1 MGSIVDYG
9 WLDGCPIITGNV
21 TIGVST
27 MLVRGSY
34 GALGFG
40 GFAPAALR
48 SLCPSEP
55 PSFNE
60 LYADQRRG
68 LFDMVVAVRVKLRR
82 PVKNY
87 RGKVAV
93 VTGAS
98 AGLGRRLAGDLATAG
113 AVVVGVARREE
124 RLQALVDQMRRDSP
138 ESSYRVCDLSD
149 AASFVGLLE
158 QVEMEYG
165 RIDILA
171 NIAGV
176 GGIMRTEP
184 TTAVSLR
191 STMEVNSI
199 APIIGMLT
207 VLPGMRKR
215 RLGAIAN
222 VCSDDGR
229 APGPGAADYSAS
241 KAALSAATESL
252 SYDARPDGVF
262 LHTVYPGWVPT
273 EMGLTA
279 VRTGG
284 LSMPPRAVRRSEQQV
299 SSLVLRRMFDPRLE
313 INVASLPLVAPILR
327 TVVPRTYQRMR
338 ATR

>member
-1 MGSIVDYG
+1 MIVRRPE
-9 WLDGCPIITGNV
+9 LP
-21 TIGVST
+21 
-27 MLVRGSY
+27 R
-34 GALGFG
+34 AKE
-40 GFAPAALR
+40 PATR
-48 SLCPSEP
+48 TEV
-55 PSFNE
+55 
-60 LYADQRRG
+60 YACCGRYRRRG
-68 LFDMVVAVRVKLRR
+68 LFDTVVAVGLRSRR
-82 PVKNY
+82 PVWDY

-98 AGLGRRLAGDLATAG
+98 AGLGRRLALDLASAG
-113 AVVVGVARREE
+113 AAVVGVARREE
-124 RLQALVDQMRRDSP
+124 RLLALVDEMRRHSP

-158 QVEMEYG
+158 QVEEEHS

-184 TTAVSLR
+184 TTAATLR
-191 STMEVNSI
+191 SIMEVNFI
-199 APIIGMLT
+199 APVAGMVT

-215 RLGAIAN
+215 KFGAIAN
-222 VCSDDGR
+222 MSSDDGR

-279 VRTGG
+279 VHDGG
-284 LSMPPRAVRRSEQQV
+284 LSMPPRAVRRTEEQV

-327 TVVPRTYQRMR
+327 TVAPRTYQRMR
-338 ATR
+338 ATQ

>member
-1 MGSIVDYG
+1 MRQPPSEDYRPYCFVASG
-9 WLDGCPIITGNV
+9 LRMTLSQADGGRWPFLGTSWLTTPARRAATGHPSPRRDR
-21 TIGVST
+21 TLFAAPGLIGTV
-27 MLVRGSY
+27 VGV
-34 GALGFG
+34 G
-40 GFAPAALR
+40 LR
-48 SLCPSEP
+48 S
-55 PSFNE
+55 
-60 LYADQRRG
+60 RR
-68 LFDMVVAVRVKLRR
+68 LAWD
-82 PVKNY
+82 Y

-98 AGLGRRLAGDLATAG
+98 AGLGRRLALDLASAG

-124 RLQALVDQMRRDSP
+124 RLQALVDEMRRHSP
-138 ESSYRVCDLSD
+138 ESCYRVCDLSD

-158 QVEMEYG
+158 QVEDEHS

-176 GGIMRTEP
+176 GGIIRTEP
-184 TTAVSLR
+184 ATAASLR
-191 STMEVNSI
+191 SIMEVNFI
-199 APIIGMLT
+199 APVAGMVT
-207 VLPGMRKR
+207 VLPGMRER
-215 RLGAIAN
+215 RFGAIAN
-222 VCSDDGR
+222 MSSDDGR

-279 VRTGG
+279 VRDGG
-284 LSMPPRAVRRSEQQV
+284 LSMPPRAVRRTEEQV

-327 TVVPRTYQRMR
+327 TVAPRTYQRMR

>member
-1 MGSIVDYG
+1 MSVVG
-9 WLDGCPIITGNV
+9 
-21 TIGVST
+21 
-27 MLVRGSY
+27 
-34 GALGFG
+34 
-40 GFAPAALR
+40 
-48 SLCPSEP
+48 
-55 PSFNE
+55 
-60 LYADQRRG
+60 ADQRRG
-68 LFDMVVAVRVKLRR
+68 PLGTVVAVGSKRSR
-82 PVKNY
+82 PVKDY
-87 RGKVAV
+87 RGKFAV

-98 AGLGRRLAGDLATAG
+98 AGLGRHLALDLAAAG

-124 RLQALVDQMRRDSP
+124 RLQALVDEMRRYSP
-138 ESSYRVCDLSD
+138 KSSYRVCDLSD
-149 AASFVGLLE
+149 ATSFVGLLD
-158 QVEMEYG
+158 QVEKEHG

-171 NIAGV
+171 NVAGV
-176 GGIMRTEP
+176 GGVMRGEP

-191 STMEVNSI
+191 SIMEVNFI
-199 APIIGMLT
+199 APVIGMLT

-222 VCSDDGR
+222 MCSDDGR

-279 VRTGG
+279 VRAGG
-284 LSMPPRAVRRSEQQV
+284 LSMPPRAVRRTEEQV

-313 INVASLPLVAPILR
+313 INAAAVPLVAPILR
-327 TVVPRTYQRMR
+327 TVAPRTYQRMR

>member
-1 MGSIVDYG
+1 MH
-9 WLDGCPIITGNV
+9 LLP
-21 TIGVST
+21 
-27 MLVRGSY
+27 
-34 GALGFG
+34 GA
-40 GFAPAALR
+40 
-48 SLCPSEP
+48 
-55 PSFNE
+55 
-60 LYADQRRG
+60 DHWRG
-68 LFDMVVAVRVKLRR
+68 LFGTVVAMGLMSRR
-82 PVKNY
+82 LLWDY

-98 AGLGRRLAGDLATAG
+98 AGLGRRLALDLASAG
-113 AVVVGVARREE
+113 AVVIGVARREE
-124 RLQALVDQMRRDSP
+124 RLQALVDEMRRHSP

-158 QVEMEYG
+158 QVEQELG

-176 GGIMRTEP
+176 GGIIRTEP
-184 TTAVSLR
+184 TTAASLR
-191 STMEVNSI
+191 SIIEVNFI
-199 APIIGMLT
+199 APVAGMLT

-215 RLGAIAN
+215 GFGAIAN
-222 VCSDDGR
+222 MSSDDGR

-262 LHTVYPGWVPT
+262 LHAVYPGWVPT

-279 VRTGG
+279 VRDGG
-284 LSMPPRAVRRSEQQV
+284 LSMPPRAVRRTEEQV

-313 INVASLPLVAPILR
+313 INVALLPLVAPILR
-327 TVVPRTYQRMR
+327 TLAPRTYQRMR